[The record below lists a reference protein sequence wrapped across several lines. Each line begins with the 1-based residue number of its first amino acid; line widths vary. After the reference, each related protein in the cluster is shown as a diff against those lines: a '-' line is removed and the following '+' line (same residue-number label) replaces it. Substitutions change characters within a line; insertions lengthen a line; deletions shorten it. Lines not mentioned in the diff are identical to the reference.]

1 MTTQLLTILQNN
13 LTPLGI
19 PQSVIEK
26 IVAEA
31 EAAASSAANCV
42 KLREFTIHYVGK
54 DGKARTEP
62 IQAVNVVYAWK
73 AFRIAYPGIE
83 PTKILDA
90 E

>member
-1 MTTQLLTILQNN
+1 MTTQLLTILQKN

-19 PQSVIEK
+19 TQSVIEK

-31 EAAASSAANCV
+31 ESASSAANCV
-42 KLREFTIHYVGK
+42 KLREFIINYVGE
-54 DGKARTEP
+54 DGTARTQP
-62 IQAVNVVYAWK
+62 IQAVNDVYAWK
-73 AFRIAYPGIE
+73 AFRLAHPGLE